1 MKFNYLFTPAFSK
14 TDFSYRAPLCGRRRL
29 REIERFIYTLV
40 TKELLLI
47 GKSSLLH
54 LMVSLF
60 SKILNASPSLRAPS
74 RLTLTPHSLELT
86 PIRLMSTQ
94 RLFQLKLDPLSGNF
108 EWMVIDEDENSLEPS
123 QEPLLATT
131 SYLDMLNDSYRNKAY
146 RLAIDKTVIKPCRV
160 LDIGYRL
167 LPYVQEK

>member
-1 MKFNYLFTPAFSK
+1 MLSLICK
-14 TDFSYRAPLCGRRRL
+14 T
-29 REIERFIYTLV
+29 
-40 TKELLLI
+40 
-47 GKSSLLH
+47 
-54 LMVSLF
+54 
-60 SKILNASPSLRAPS
+60 LNPSPSLRAIT
-74 RLTLTPHSLELT
+74 RLTLTSHLLKLT

-108 EWMVIDEDENSLEPS
+108 EWIVIDEDDNNLEPS

-146 RLAIDKTVIKPCRV
+146 RLAIDKTVIKPCHV
-160 LDIGYRL
+160 LDIGYRFVDL